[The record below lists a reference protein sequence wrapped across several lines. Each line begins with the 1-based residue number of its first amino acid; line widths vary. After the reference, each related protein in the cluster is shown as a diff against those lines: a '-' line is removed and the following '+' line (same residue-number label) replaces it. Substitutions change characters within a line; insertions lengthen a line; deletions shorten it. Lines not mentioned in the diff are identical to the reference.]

1 MPSHPLFITK
11 NSCLRQQLAADFERP
26 RAGAKR
32 TNREAFSRDGYLIIK
47 DFLSAGEVAVVQAAL
62 ETDCSLM
69 DQQIQLNDQSG
80 GRTKFALWSN
90 PGDGAGTLHRP
101 SRAEKWACGW
111 AVPPRL
117 SGRSYGLFAQL
128 VCRHARD
135 ADAGA
140 AGG

>member
-1 MPSHPLFITK
+1 MPPAETRRRFLT
-11 NSCLRQQLAADFERP
+11 A
-26 RAGAKR
+26 AGAKR

-62 ETDCSLM
+62 ETDRSLM

-90 PGDGAGTLHRP
+90 PGDGAGTLQRP
-101 SRAEKWACGW
+101 SR
-111 AVPPRL
+111 
-117 SGRSYGLFAQL
+117 SGPVVWRCRPALRPLLLL
-128 VCRHARD
+128 VCRHAWD